1 YLYSIQFG
9 ASFQIRGYRATA
21 LGFYQRNNVNPSYQ
35 ERRQSMED
43 TLSKFMSESAKIHEE
58 KSNLIK
64 EIRASTD
71 VAIRNQG
78 ASIKTLEIQIEQIS
92 KVLHER
98 GFGSLLSSTE
108 TNPRDHVKSIS
119 TIVKANSY
127 PIRRMD
133 PPNTPSLDPF
143 FGDYIELNNLN
154 VPLELRRDQVDDL
167 IPTIEEGEV
176 IEEFRARNDARM
188 VSKVFGYPSN

>member
-1 YLYSIQFG
+1 
-9 ASFQIRGYRATA
+9 
-21 LGFYQRNNVNPSYQ
+21 
-35 ERRQSMED
+35 MED

-127 PIRRMD
+127 LICFLEDMD
-133 PPNTPSLDPF
+133 AYRDEGM
-143 FGDYIELNNLN
+143 GDVIIGKLF
-154 VPLELRRDQVDDL
+154 LRDVGIKARKFDG
-167 IPTIEEGEV
+167 TIT
-176 IEEFRARNDARM
+176 I
-188 VSKVFGYPSN
+188 